1 MDIIPEVGNNATEIT
16 NAEFVKLTIYNEFGN
31 TANTNV
37 YTFSS
42 SYKEETIANTVYDPL
57 GGLLAV
63 GAQNRDLRVTAGD
76 TTISL
81 SGVSG
86 NSIFIVLDKKI
97 RGSELEIL
105 RGFYDANMNLTNTY
119 QRFTGI
125 VTSYSIVEDREELED
140 TFTIS
145 LNASSYKIVLEN
157 RIAGR
162 KTNKESWR
170 YFDSNDASM
179 DQVYSIAGVQF
190 DFGQDPKG
198 KTTVPGYGSGGGGGG
213 GFPPGFDPTRGL
225 NQN

>member
-1 MDIIPEVGNNATEIT
+1 MDIIPEVGPNVTAIT
-16 NAEFVKLTIYNEFGN
+16 NAEFVKLTIFNDVNN
-31 TANTNV
+31 TANVNV

-42 SYKEETIANTVYDPL
+42 TYKEEIIDGTAYDPL

-97 RGSELEIL
+97 RGSEIEIL
-105 RGFYDANMNLTNTY
+105 RGFYDDDMNLTNTY

-125 VTSYSIVEDREELED
+125 VTSYTIQEDREELED

-170 YFDSNDASM
+170 YFNSNDASM
-179 DQVYSIAGVQF
+179 DQVYAIAGVQF

-198 KTTVPGYGSGGGGGG
+198 KVTVPGYPGGGGGG
-213 GFPPGFDPTRGL
+213 PGDFNDFF
-225 NQN
+225 NQNQR